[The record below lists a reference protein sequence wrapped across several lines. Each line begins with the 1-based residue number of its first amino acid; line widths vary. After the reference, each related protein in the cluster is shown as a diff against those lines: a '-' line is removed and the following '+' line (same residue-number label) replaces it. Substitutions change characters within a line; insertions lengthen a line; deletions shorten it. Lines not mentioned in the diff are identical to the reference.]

1 MFDKH
6 QSISSLMKAVVKKI
20 FALFGLE
27 IRRKIKSRNIE
38 PTNIELPVKTRML
51 SGFENY
57 HLGCGKI
64 FIDNFL
70 NIDQKV
76 NTLNSEIGNGVNAL
90 EFKENNVLEHDLR
103 HGIPAAPSSLK
114 IIYHSHFLEHL
125 SNEESIVFLRDCLK
139 CLSKGGT
146 MRFAVPDLEL
156 WCREYLSGKPDFFE
170 WYQKTY
176 LGEWWDSSQTKGMT
190 FCGMLYNWGHKM
202 AYDYESLCAR
212 LLDIG
217 FVDVERKV
225 WGESER
231 IPSVSTLE
239 SPDSQRKI
247 ESLVIECRKPH

>member
-1 MFDKH
+1 
-6 QSISSLMKAVVKKI
+6 MKAVVKKI

-27 IRRKIKSRNIE
+27 IRRKIVSRNLE
-38 PTNIELPVKTRML
+38 VPVNAKVSSR
-51 SGFENY
+51 FDNY

-64 FIDNFL
+64 IADNFL
-70 NIDQKV
+70 NIDQKMNV
-76 NTLNSEIGNGVNAL
+76 LNRETGKAVNASELKGENLL
-90 EFKENNVLEHDLR
+90 EFDLR
-103 HGIPAAPSSLK
+103 NGIPAEPSSLK
-114 IIYHSHFLEHL
+114 VIYHSHFLEHL
-125 SNEESIVFLRDCLK
+125 SNEESMVFLRDCLQ

-146 MRFAVPDLEL
+146 MRIAVPDLEL

-170 WYQKTY
+170 WYQDTY
-176 LGEWWDSSQTKGMT
+176 LGDWWDSSDAKGIT

-217 FVDVERKV
+217 FVDVERKA

-231 IPSVSTLE
+231 VPSVSTLE
-239 SPDSQRKI
+239 SHNSQRRI